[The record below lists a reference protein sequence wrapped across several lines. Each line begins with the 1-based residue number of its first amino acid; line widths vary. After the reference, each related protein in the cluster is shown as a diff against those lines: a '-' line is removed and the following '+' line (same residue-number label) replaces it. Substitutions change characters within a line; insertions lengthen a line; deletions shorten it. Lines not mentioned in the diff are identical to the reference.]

1 MAGVSKINGIA
12 LANVAKVN
20 NIAKANLG
28 KVSGITVPAAAASY
42 TSANSLLFD
51 GTNERANTNLT
62 MTTDVGSV
70 SLWFKFGQTEGTDFL
85 FFWHNYSTAGDFSDG
100 FMDIRLQQN
109 SSTPASRFLIFS
121 YKPTGGNTLACNMKA
136 SSAHHGTGHSRWK
149 YNNQDV
155 GLNHI
160 WPEFEYN
167 ANRLTET
174 GSHSF
179 SPAEG
184 AEHGWH
190 HFVATW
196 DVNETYVGKDA
207 QAAHKFRP
215 TASHDG
221 TTTTHTGTMR
231 IYMDG
236 TLRQFGQSRYP
247 SHNYQRTPEGM
258 TEITATIN
266 EITLGG
272 LPNGNNSAHGN
283 IDDVA
288 CFDVKLSDAA
298 VAAMYN
304 SGVPTDL
311 TSNSGDYT
319 NSGDLTGYWKFDE
332 TSGTSIADSSTNSN
346 NLTLVNSPTFDTGDA
361 PS

>member
-1 MAGVSKINGIA
+1 MSIISKINGYAFAKIA
-12 LANVAKVN
+12 KFNGVANAS
-20 NIAKANLG
+20 IAKAIG
-28 KVSGITVPAAAASY
+28 VDAPVDASY

-51 GTNERANTNLT
+51 GTNERANTSLT

-70 SLWFKFGQTEGTDFL
+70 SLWFKFGQTVGTDWL
-85 FFWHNYSTAGDFSDG
+85 FIWHNYSTAGDFNDG
-100 FMDIRLQQN
+100 FMDVRLQNN
-109 SSTPASRFLIFS
+109 SNSPSARHLIFT
-121 YKPTGGNTLACNMKA
+121 YKNTAGSQYGCSIKTG
-136 SSAHHGTGHSRWK
+136 SSNHGTGYSRWK
-149 YNNQDV
+149 YNTEDLT
-155 GLNHI
+155 GFSSH
-160 WPEFEYN
+160 ERFEYN
-167 ANRLTET
+167 ANRLTQA
-174 GSHSF
+174 GSHPY
-179 SPAEG
+179 SPAEA

-207 QAAHKFRP
+207 QAAHKYRP
-215 TASHDG
+215 TASDDG

-236 TLRQFGQSRYP
+236 VLRNFGQSRYP
-247 SHNYQRTPEGM
+247 SYNYQRTPEGM
-258 TEITATIN
+258 TETTATIN
-266 EITLGG
+266 EITIGG
-272 LPNGNNSAHGN
+272 LPNGNGSAHGN

-298 VAAMYN
+298 VTAMYN
-304 SGVPTDL
+304 SGAPTDL

-319 NSGDLTGYWKFDE
+319 NSSDLTGYWKFDE

-346 NLTLVNSPTFDTGDA
+346 NLTLVNSPTFDAGDA